1 MANKQLAEAAQKV
14 IQDQQ
19 FNAWLKS
26 IGDKGQKEIKKL
38 FVKTVK
44 EDQKLAAMAKEDPQ
58 STMIL
63 FAYQIYQQQ
72 SKQNNAP
79 QNENSQEPQNVEP
92 EEQELEDMNNPPL
105 TSPISAKFGSKLNH
119 IIKLNGHCPE
129 GYEIQYYSMGGHLCG
144 KCRKKKQMLMQNMAC
159 GGKKRIKKGQLGLN
173 TQLLETGR
181 LLNLQNANRIA
192 YDRMLGQYTSHHK
205 LAPQKESNTQT
216 ANGQSSNG
224 KVVDTYDTRN
234 FTRRQQL
241 QRAYE
246 QGLINADKLNEAL
259 QASEQ
264 LLEKEQQE
272 YQNFP
277 SLDVVRMIQDP
288 VERKRMEEEFWKR
301 YEQRY
306 QQSYKKGGKTLTKA
320 KANSL
325 KYKGG
330 PGDINSTEG
339 MKPNKK
345 QKKMLTR
352 KVGGMVKNAKK
363 ITIYGQPDM
372 FDYIK
377 Y

>member
-72 SKQNNAP
+72 SKQNNAS

-159 GGKKRIKKGQLGLN
+159 GGKKRIKKGQAGINTGMLSFSPDRNPQNGKLQNLLN
-173 TQLLETGR
+173 LRPNQQVPNQQSDGR
-181 LLNLQNANRIA
+181 LL
-192 YDRMLGQYTSHHK
+192 
-205 LAPQKESNTQT
+205 
-216 ANGQSSNG
+216 
-224 KVVDTYDTRN
+224 DTYSSRN
-234 FTRRQQL
+234 YNRRNKL
-241 QRAYE
+241 QEAYE
-246 QGLINADKLNEAL
+246 RGLIDANQLNKAL
-259 QASEQ
+259 KASEN
-264 LLEKEQQE
+264 LYESEVQE
-272 YQNFP
+272 YQDFP
-277 SLDVVRMIQDP
+277 SLEEIRMIQDP

-301 YEQRY
+301 HDQRY

-320 KANSL
+320 KAESL

-352 KVGGMVKNAKK
+352 KVGGMVKNAEK